1 MFLRKIAAFLVFV
14 ALAVS
19 SARAQGLVQLTLAG
33 EVDRTGGARVEIEVT
48 VANAATNGEARTL
61 SYSWFLAERTSA
73 ADLGVLLGKRLTSG
87 GVHLVNTSEG
97 QAARPVTCLFLDD
110 VLAVALRLGQGLRA
124 TVTLSEDSAQSVRLL
139 PPVDAQQDAEL
150 LVAVSTWI
158 PHERVHKRLELEARI
173 EAAWPIVRIADG
185 LSAQATRLGWPSE
198 VQGHEAW
205 LPSAIALGGTV
216 DAVNFDLR
224 TSGDWRLEI
233 ALVPRLQRR

>member
-1 MFLRKIAAFLVFV
+1 M
-14 ALAVS
+14 
-19 SARAQGLVQLTLAG
+19 
-33 EVDRTGGARVEIEVT
+33 
-48 VANAATNGEARTL
+48 
-61 SYSWFLAERTSA
+61 
-73 ADLGVLLGKRLTSG
+73 
-87 GVHLVNTSEG
+87 VNTSEG

-110 VLAVALRLGQGLRA
+110 VTAVALRLGHGLRA

-139 PPVDAQQDAEL
+139 PPVDAQQSAEL
-150 LVAVSTWI
+150 LVTASTWI

-173 EAAWPIVRIADG
+173 EPAWPIVRIADG

-224 TSGDWRLEI
+224 TAGDWRLEI